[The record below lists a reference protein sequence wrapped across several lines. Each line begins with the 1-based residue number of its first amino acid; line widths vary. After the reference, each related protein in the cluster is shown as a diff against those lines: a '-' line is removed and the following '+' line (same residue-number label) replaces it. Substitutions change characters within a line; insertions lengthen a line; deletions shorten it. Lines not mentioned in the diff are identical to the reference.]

1 MNRKEFVDYHGSLC
15 DRIRTITAQK
25 NADYTGA
32 GDDPFFNL
40 RTGETLSIGTTEQGL
55 LFRMTDKFTR
65 IITLTKTAI
74 AQVKDETIEDTLLD
88 FANYCLLLACYLKS
102 KRDGAA
108 NGN

>member
-1 MNRKEFVDYHGSLC
+1 MNRQELVAYHGSLC
-15 DRIRTITAQK
+15 DRLKTITAQK

-32 GDDPFFNL
+32 GEDPFFNL
-40 RTGETLSIGTTEQGL
+40 RTGETLNIGTTEQGL

-65 IITLTKTAI
+65 IITLTKTLVN
-74 AQVKDETIEDTLLD
+74 QVKDETIEDTLLD

-102 KRDGAA
+102 KREGAT